1 MQRLRLLAVTT
12 VILASLAPLL
22 ASTSAQQTRSSETE
36 AQYLGGFNPRAC
48 RYPTQARSA
57 ALSGCCQME
66 LDIDAKGKVLQADG
80 ECSDPIFLEP
90 TKRCLAAQ
98 SFMPATRNGQ
108 PVRAMHHLEYEWRAS
123 IPSRQNL
130 CNKLKTS

>member
-1 MQRLRLLAVTT
+1 MQLPKLLAMTAVM
-12 VILASLAPLL
+12 LMSLAPLM
-22 ASTSAQQTRSSETE
+22 ASSAQQTKPGETQ

-48 RYPTQARSA
+48 RYPSSARQA

-66 LDIDAKGKVLQADG
+66 LDIDAKGNVLKAEG

-98 SFMPATRNGQ
+98 SFIPATRNGQ
-108 PVRAMHHLEYEWRAS
+108 PVRSMHHLEYEWRAS

-130 CNKLKTS
+130 

>member
-1 MQRLRLLAVTT
+1 MQFPKALAMAV
-12 VILASLAPLL
+12 LAASLAPLM
-22 ASTSAQQTRSSETE
+22 ASTSAQQTRPGETQ

-48 RYPTQARSA
+48 RYPTEARNA
-57 ALSGCCQME
+57 ALSGCCQMN
-66 LDIDAKGKVLQADG
+66 LDIDARGKVLKAEG

-108 PVRAMHHLEYEWRAS
+108 PVRSMHHLEYEWRAS